1 MRLAI
6 SIFLF
11 CVFFTFS
18 GKIFAQQDDISIANE
33 YFRTG
38 EYEKAFVKYEDLSK
52 KPKLIPVI
60 YGNYLSTL
68 KYLDKSKEAEKFV
81 KTTIKTF
88 PDNPLYKADLYII
101 MAEQKDSKTDKYFK
115 SLVNDIKTDRVV
127 VSSIQE
133 YLVKNGYTDAAVELL
148 LEARKASPQKNDYAI
163 YLAKVYMLQDKKE
176 AMMDEMIIHLMEND
190 YQLETVKNNFQNYL
204 QEKEDYQLLED
215 KLYQLIQKNPDKI
228 VLNELLLWL
237 NIQNKDFRQALLQA
251 KAIDRKSNL
260 GGAKLLEVGKI
271 ALDNKKYDAAEK
283 FFESVL
289 DRIHSGYNYS
299 VARRLLIFSKEE
311 AVKNSY
317 PLDTAKIFSL
327 INDYKKLINDLGRN
341 KQAYEAMKNMA
352 LLYGIYLDKKDTATI
367 LLQEILNEPAADYRL
382 KAETKI
388 SLADIYLLSSEPWE
402 ASLLYSQV
410 EKDMKEDK
418 LGHEAKLKNAKL
430 AYYKG
435 EFDLAQA
442 HLDIL
447 KMATTREIA
456 NDAMDLSIL
465 IQDNSAL
472 DTSYAALMQ
481 YAEIDLLLFQKKDE
495 QALSQMDSLL
505 LKYPG
510 HSLTDEIYWLQAEV
524 YRKRANYDQAMAKLE
539 KIVREYPEGI
549 YADDAMFTKAQIL
562 EQNLNRKEDAMDI
575 YKEFLYTYP
584 GSIYVAEA
592 RKRYRL
598 LRGDKL

>member
-1 MRLAI
+1 MRSAI

-11 CVFFTFS
+11 CAFFTFS
-18 GKIFAQQDDISIANE
+18 GKIFAQQDEISIANE
-33 YFRTG
+33 YFRSG
-38 EYEKAFVKYEDLSK
+38 EYEKALVKYEDLSK
-52 KPKLIPVI
+52 KPKLIPLI
-60 YGNYLSTL
+60 YGNYLTTL
-68 KYLDKSKEAEKFV
+68 KYLDKSREAEKFI
-81 KTTIKTF
+81 KSTIKTF
-88 PDNPLYKADLYII
+88 PDNPLYQVDLYII
-101 MAEQKDSKTDKYFK
+101 MLEQEDSKADKYFK
-115 SLVNDIKTDRVV
+115 SLVNDIKEDRVV
-127 VSSIQE
+127 VSAIQE
-133 YLVKNGYTDAAVELL
+133 YLVKNSYTDAAVNLL

-176 AMMDEMIIHLMEND
+176 AMMDEMLNHLMEND

-204 QEKEDYQLLED
+204 QEKEDYKLLED

-237 NIQNKDFRQALLQA
+237 NIQNKDFRQALLQT

-271 ALDNKKYDAAEK
+271 ALDNKNYDAAVK

-289 DRIHSGYNYS
+289 DRVHSGYNYS

-311 AVKNSY
+311 AVKNTY

-327 INDYKKLINDLGRN
+327 ITDYKDLINDLGRN

-472 DTSYAALMQ
+472 DTSYAALME
-481 YAEIDLLLFQKKDE
+481 YAEIDLLLFQKKD
-495 QALSQMDSLL
+495 QLALDRLDSLL

-524 YRKRANYDQAMAKLE
+524 FRKRGNYQQALTKLD
-539 KIVREYPEGI
+539 KITQEFPQGI
-549 YADDAMFTKAQIL
+549 YADDAMFTKAEIL
-562 EQNLNRKEDAMDI
+562 EQNLNKKEDAMDI

-584 GSIYVAEA
+584 GSIFVAEA